1 MIEGGMIVTS
11 IGSMFEIFSN
21 GDDDNIDLC
30 NWVWQ
35 TIQRVLVATPPLPPQ
50 WIKSCERSFEGWHFL
65 WMVMTF
71 SSTRKV
77 KPSQHIIKVFT
88 LIINIIQKERIKQ
101 RHPLIGN

>member
-1 MIEGGMIVTS
+1 MIVTS

-50 WIKSCERSFEGWHFL
+50 WIKSCERSFEGW
-65 WMVMTF
+65 
-71 SSTRKV
+71 
-77 KPSQHIIKVFT
+77 
-88 LIINIIQKERIKQ
+88 
-101 RHPLIGN
+101 